1 MTTFTVAHVSG
12 RFDAPRGPLAAW
24 LDKYDPDVCGHTE
37 VNKVDRA
44 TEITSADRR
53 IRWDRRPRG
62 DTRGNCA
69 VSWTWSGESLN
80 FNPAYRE
87 SFKCTDLT
95 YFRVGGAKVTI
106 WAPIVVLKIGGRNVL
121 FSTIHLPSAVETKGG
136 FARTQRTLVHRTAA
150 RGWRRECRRVAKK
163 YDAERVMTGDFNI
176 SVFQQFATAWYQ
188 RTFPRLRGAE
198 YARQGRLRAT
208 HGRRAID
215 RVMHSRGLR
224 ATSYQTTEEL
234 DGYDHR
240 PIIVTLAF
248 DERPRWRR
256 RFGKVRQGGAR

>member
-24 LDKYDPDVCGHTE
+24 LDKYDPDICGHTE
-37 VNKVDRA
+37 VNTAAREA
-44 TEITSADRR
+44 EIQTGPRS
-53 IRWDRRPRG
+53 IEWDNKPRG

-69 VSWTWSGESLN
+69 VSWHTKVGQ
-80 FNPAYRE
+80 PVVYRD

-106 WAPIVVLKIGGRNVL
+106 WAPIVVLSIGGRNVL
-121 FSTIHLPSAVETKGG
+121 VSTIHLPSAVEVKGG
-136 FARTQRTLVHRTAA
+136 FARTQRTIVHRAAA
-150 RGWRRECRRVAKK
+150 RGWRRECRRVARKFN
-163 YDAERVMTGDFNI
+163 AERVMTGDFNI

-224 ATSYQTTEEL
+224 ATSYQTTERVE
-234 DGYDHR
+234 GYDHR

-248 DERPRWRR
+248 DQRPRWRR